1 MKHIV
6 SQLPPMQLD
15 ALREVTN
22 IASGHAA
29 TALSQLTRR
38 KVMISVPELAV
49 AALTEI
55 PTLLGYGDQVVV
67 VAMQILGDVNGHL
80 VFLMPE
86 PNARTLAEV
95 LTRRPVGP
103 SGEYDALARSS
114 LMETGNVLGGA
125 YAGALSQITGGMVM
139 LSVPVFG
146 VEPPDDVLRQERD
159 KAGGGGDL
167 ALCLETRLTFDDGG
181 PAFDAHIL
189 LVPSKSSLEAL
200 LVALRVHR

>member
-1 MKHIV
+1 MRQTSGPI
-6 SQLPPMQLD
+6 PPMQLD

-29 TALSQLTRR
+29 TALSQLTQR

-49 AALTEI
+49 ATLTEI
-55 PTLLGYGDQVVV
+55 PALLGYGNQVVV
-67 VAMQILGDVNGHL
+67 VAMRILGDVNGHL

-86 PNARTLAEV
+86 DNARTLAEV
-95 LTRRPVGP
+95 LTRRKHEEAGAFDP
-103 SGEYDALARSS
+103 LARSS

-125 YAGALSQITGGMVM
+125 YAGALSQLTGTMVM

-159 KAGGGGDL
+159 RVSDSSL
-167 ALCLETRLTFDDGG
+167 ALCLETTLTFDDGG
-181 PAFDAHIL
+181 PAFDGHIL
-189 LVPSKSSLEAL
+189 LVPSATSLAL
-200 LVALRVHR
+200 ILRALRVR

>member
-1 MKHIV
+1 MTQTGAPI
-6 SQLPPMQLD
+6 PPMQLD

-38 KVMISVPELAV
+38 KVMISVPELSV

-55 PTLLGYGDQVVV
+55 PALLGYGRQVVV
-67 VAMQILGDVNGHL
+67 VAMRILGDVNGHL

-86 PNARTLAEV
+86 ENARTLAEV
-95 LTRRPVGP
+95 LTRRKHEAVG
-103 SGEYDALARSS
+103 SFDELARSS

-125 YAGALSQITGGMVM
+125 YAGALSQLTGGMVM

-146 VEPPDDVLRQERD
+146 VEPPDEVLRQERD
-159 KAGGGGDL
+159 ASSERDL
-167 ALCLETRLTFDDGG
+167 ALCLETTLTFDDGG
-181 PAFDAHIL
+181 PAFGGHIL
-189 LVPSKSSLEAL
+189 LVPSAASLEIIL
-200 LVALRVHR
+200 RALRVQ